1 MGMILVKWALYAIA
15 LLGVA
20 NIVPGISI
28 TNFGSALLV
37 SFVIGLLNFLVKP
50 IMVLLAIPL
59 LVVTLG
65 LFYFVLN
72 ALLFWLASLIVPG
85 FVVNGFIAAFLGALL
100 FSVLAA
106 IIEKATE

>member
-28 TNFGSALLV
+28 TNFGYALLV